1 MDIAWSDNWSKNQLF
16 IFIMYLCN
24 ELKLFFGNLIG
35 KSVVDHTTYLE
46 MYDAANRLDHPELT
60 NFVEQRVKLK
70 PKSINDIISILGL
83 PATKGMTDD
92 NVWIYIERKKIN
104 RTIFALGNKKII
116 KNNVAILEIDN
127 KGILKKK
134 EIFDLSNMNKY
145 KFSENTTQNTY
156 TKDTYIY
163 GVLTS
168 FREKINAPA
177 KRKKVSE

>member
-1 MDIAWSDNWSKNQLF
+1 MKYILILSLLFTLSCTINKVKNTHGVLSLEKK
-16 IFIMYLCN
+16 INKIEIN
-24 ELKLFFGNLIG
+24 
-35 KSVVDHTTYLE
+35 KSNT
-46 MYDAANRLDHPELT
+46 
-60 NFVEQRVKLK
+60 
-70 PKSINDIISILGL
+70 NDIISIFG
-83 PATKGMTDD
+83 PPSTKSTFDN
-92 NVWIYIERKKIN
+92 NVWIYIERKKTN
-104 RTIFALGNKKII
+104 RSIFALGNKKIV

>member
-1 MDIAWSDNWSKNQLF
+1 MKYIL
-16 IFIMYLCN
+16 IL
-24 ELKLFFGNLIG
+24 LLFFTLSCTLNKVKNNHGVLSLEKKINKITID
-35 KSVVDHTTYLE
+35 KS
-46 MYDAANRLDHPELT
+46 N
-60 NFVEQRVKLK
+60 K
-70 PKSINDIISILGL
+70 NDIINIFGPPS
-83 PATKGMTDD
+83 TKSTFD
-92 NVWIYIERKKIN
+92 NNIWIYIERKKTN
-104 RTIFALGNKKII
+104 RSIFALGNKKIV

-127 KGILKKK
+127 KEILKKK